1 VLAKRVIACL
11 DVRDGRVVK
20 GKQFVELRDAGDP
33 VALAARYDADGAD
46 ELVYLDITAS
56 IEARGT
62 LLAVVNRTAERVFI
76 PLTVG
81 GGVRTADDVREL
93 LLAGA
98 DKVAINT
105 AAVTRPSLVA
115 EAADRFGS
123 QCIVVAVDAKRRDEP
138 GRVWYEV
145 MTHAGTQPT
154 GRDAVEWAVEAE
166 RMGAGEILL
175 TSVDRDGT
183 ADGYELTLTR
193 LVAQAVRI
201 PVVASGGAGRPE
213 HLADVLTAGCA
224 DAALAASI
232 FHFDQYPIPVVKDAL
247 AASGITVRI
256 ERKGE
261 GA

>member
-1 VLAKRVIACL
+1 MTGGSRCVRRSGWWRGTRVLAKRVIACL
-11 DVRDGRVVK
+11 YVRDGRVVK

-123 QCIVVAVDAKRRDEP
+123 QCIVVALDPKP
-138 GRVWYEV
+138 PHQ
-145 MTHAGTQPT
+145 TPPPT
-154 GRDAVEWAVEAE
+154 
-166 RMGAGEILL
+166 
-175 TSVDRDGT
+175 
-183 ADGYELTLTR
+183 
-193 LVAQAVRI
+193 
-201 PVVASGGAGRPE
+201 
-213 HLADVLTAGCA
+213 
-224 DAALAASI
+224 
-232 FHFDQYPIPVVKDAL
+232 
-247 AASGITVRI
+247 
-256 ERKGE
+256 
-261 GA
+261 